1 MGTFSENVSQ
11 NGESWIWQMMQQD
24 VQSKRKFKEI
34 KDSKKTGVRY
44 DCEHCE
50 YKAKTKQHLE
60 IHTQGSHEGVRY
72 PCDLCSYKATRI
84 ANLKQHKQFRHEGL
98 IFRCK
103 ECDFKSGYVSGVQ
116 YHTQSVHL
124 RERPFKCNLCDRA
137 FFRPRDLRSHTRRR
151 HVTNQNNIYELYP
164 STSNNIYGLRNSSAS

>member
-1 MGTFSENVSQ
+1 MFVNIVS
-11 NGESWIWQMMQQD
+11 
-24 VQSKRKFKEI
+24 
-34 KDSKKTGVRY
+34 T
-44 DCEHCE
+44 
-50 YKAKTKQHLE
+50 KTKQHLE

-84 ANLKQHKQFRHEGL
+84 ANLKQHKKSRHEGL

-103 ECDFKSGYVSGVQ
+103 ECDFKSVYVSGLK

-137 FFRPRDLRSHTRRR
+137 FFRPRDLRSHTRRQQ
-151 HVTNQNNIYELYP
+151 VTNQKNILELNP
-164 STSNNIYGLRNSSAS
+164 STSNNTYGLRNSSAS